1 MRENTLNKSDFLRI
15 GLIGYN
21 KSNGHFFSYPAII
34 NGYNK
39 KLFKLL
45 KWPIIFDYLEKEK
58 IKKFNIRD
66 ARVTS
71 IWCQNYNLSKKISR
85 ACYIKESL
93 KNYKEMLG
101 KVDCVIIARDDWKS
115 HIRISNF
122 FLKKKIKTFIDK
134 PLTLSKKELIF
145 FSKYLKNKLV
155 MSCSSFRFTKE
166 LTKIKKLKFDTIKLF
181 TVNDFDKYA
190 IHMLE
195 LAYILGFKKIYKY
208 KHVNNVI
215 FINTNRGKIYL
226 SLSNKNKNHSAEFY
240 SKNKL
245 LKKIIFKDNFNM
257 FKKTIKYFINFCKE
271 KYNNHP
277 IETIHIIKNMIKL
290 KKIYEK

>member
-1 MRENTLNKSDFLRI
+1 MNKSDFLRI

-115 HIRISNF
+115 HIRI
-122 FLKKKIKTFIDK
+122 
-134 PLTLSKKELIF
+134 
-145 FSKYLKNKLV
+145 
-155 MSCSSFRFTKE
+155 
-166 LTKIKKLKFDTIKLF
+166 
-181 TVNDFDKYA
+181 
-190 IHMLE
+190 
-195 LAYILGFKKIYKY
+195 
-208 KHVNNVI
+208 
-215 FINTNRGKIYL
+215 
-226 SLSNKNKNHSAEFY
+226 
-240 SKNKL
+240 
-245 LKKIIFKDNFNM
+245 
-257 FKKTIKYFINFCKE
+257 
-271 KYNNHP
+271 
-277 IETIHIIKNMIKL
+277 
-290 KKIYEK
+290 